1 MAVKLL
7 LYATVLFAGMM
18 VFLLL
23 KEPYTLHAK
32 VTGTHAPAD
41 IELFHARNFQI
52 KPEGVSSIVN
62 AERVER
68 YKSFDKLYTI
78 DASHKTDTG
87 LKGILRSNEATLKD
101 GVIVFMKNSHYE
113 RSDGV
118 RLDGEEI
125 VYDTKKEML
134 SSEKP
139 FIFTQS
145 KSRSHGLSFVYQMKE
160 GTISANT
167 IHSFIETGKK

>member
-1 MAVKLL
+1 VAVKFL

-32 VTGTHAPAD
+32 ATGAKAPAD

-52 KPEGVSSIVN
+52 KPEGVTSIVN
-62 AERVER
+62 TQRVER
-68 YKSFDKLYTI
+68 YKTFDKLYNI
-78 DASHKTDTG
+78 DASHKTNQGLTG
-87 LKGILRSNEATLKD
+87 VLTSNEATLRD
-101 GVIVFMKNSHYE
+101 GVIVFMKDSHYE

-125 VYDTKKEML
+125 VYDTKNEIL
-134 SSEKP
+134 SSQKP
-139 FIFTQS
+139 FVFTQS
-145 KSRSHGLSFVYQMKE
+145 QSRSHGLSFVYQMKE